1 MTESPDRSAE
11 GEAILPDIGVLKP
24 KLMQLARGSKLK
36 SDISVSRPP
45 PSTCSLCAEAS

>member
-36 SDISVSRPP
+36 FYNEGSRAQGRDK
-45 PSTCSLCAEAS
+45 SG